1 MYEAK
6 IVEKDIKN
14 GVLHLTVEFTS
25 PNETFR
31 EIFTNAAPIKDWVDN
46 VIDER
51 LKQINKVVK
60 FPVTEMSKHPVVE
73 TLEAD
78 FVEKKRKEKE
88 EKEPKDPKEEVP
100 VDPVVPVV
108 PVEET
113 PKEEKPK
120 EEAPIEPVT
129 P

>member
-31 EIFTNAAPIKDWVDN
+31 EVFTNPAPIKEWMDN

-60 FPVTEMSKHPVVE
+60 FPVAEMSKHSVSE
-73 TLEAD
+73 TLESD
-78 FVEKKRKEKE
+78 FVEKKRKERKDKEPKE
-88 EKEPKDPKEEVP
+88 EIPVDPKEPKDPKNPKE
-100 VDPVVPVV
+100 DPV
-108 PVEET
+108 
-113 PKEEKPK
+113 
-120 EEAPIEPVT
+120 IEPVT
-129 P
+129 T